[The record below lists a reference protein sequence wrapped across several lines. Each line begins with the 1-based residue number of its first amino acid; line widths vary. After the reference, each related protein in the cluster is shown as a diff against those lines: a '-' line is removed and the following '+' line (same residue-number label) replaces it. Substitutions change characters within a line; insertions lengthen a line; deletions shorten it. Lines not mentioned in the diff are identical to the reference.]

1 VELGGFGK
9 LHAPLL
15 TERRTR
21 GSLQCSVAG
30 NPGPGLASMAI
41 LALSFLSQPG
51 AGKLAARDDEE
62 EGGASSVRGC
72 WTGGVFPRPH
82 SYYLSRP
89 LARRRQIGAMSMKRS
104 RPPAFGPI
112 KSQSLQRPEP
122 PRDRFLLTK
131 ERCGSRI
138 SRPSMS
144 ESQEV
149 TMLLSALT
157 KGEDGAASK
166 LMPVVYAEL
175 RRLAGSYMRRERT
188 DHTLQATALV
198 HEAYLKLIEQRAVN
212 WQSRAHFFGVAAQ
225 LMRRILIDYAR
236 GHTRDKRGG
245 EQKKVS
251 LDEVLL
257 FSEQQS
263 DKLLAVDDSLNLLE
277 KIDARQ
283 ARVVELRFFGGL
295 SVEEA
300 AEVLGVSPKTVK
312 RDWSVAK
319 AWLYADLKERYG
331 IDPTAMGERQ
341 SAV

>member
-1 VELGGFGK
+1 MV
-9 LHAPLL
+9 
-15 TERRTR
+15 
-21 GSLQCSVAG
+21 
-30 NPGPGLASMAI
+30 
-41 LALSFLSQPG
+41 
-51 AGKLAARDDEE
+51 
-62 EGGASSVRGC
+62 
-72 WTGGVFPRPH
+72 
-82 SYYLSRP
+82 
-89 LARRRQIGAMSMKRS
+89 
-104 RPPAFGPI
+104 RPP
-112 KSQSLQRPEP
+112 
-122 PRDRFLLTK
+122 
-131 ERCGSRI
+131 
-138 SRPSMS
+138 MS

-175 RRLAGSYMRRERT
+175 RRLAGSYMRRERS

>member
-1 VELGGFGK
+1 
-9 LHAPLL
+9 
-15 TERRTR
+15 
-21 GSLQCSVAG
+21 
-30 NPGPGLASMAI
+30 
-41 LALSFLSQPG
+41 
-51 AGKLAARDDEE
+51 
-62 EGGASSVRGC
+62 
-72 WTGGVFPRPH
+72 
-82 SYYLSRP
+82 
-89 LARRRQIGAMSMKRS
+89 
-104 RPPAFGPI
+104 
-112 KSQSLQRPEP
+112 
-122 PRDRFLLTK
+122 
-131 ERCGSRI
+131 
-138 SRPSMS
+138 
-144 ESQEV
+144 
-149 TMLLSALT
+149 MLLSALT

-175 RRLAGSYMRRERT
+175 RRLAGSYMRRERV

-295 SVEEA
+295 SVDEA

-331 IDPTAMGERQ
+331 IDAAAVGERQ